1 MLTLGILEKR
11 DPGLCEDP
19 GLYEDPESCEFKL
32 AKIS

>member
-32 AKIS
+32 AKVS